1 MRCTPTPTFILK
13 VSFNRAIT
21 IMNHR
26 ILGTTAACLLI
37 CSCTSTPVQKEAADA
52 SGKPDSRLASMAS
65 AALEGDAAAQERSGL
80 LQKIQELGKEV
91 AELRSRVQN
100 KSGVAAGE
108 VATTTETDA
117 ESAKPAVVATT
128 KPVAVPRTKASIA
141 AARRAVASATGKPGR
156 ETILIQENGM
166 VFRVMHGFAK
176 TDFHPSKSLQQQL
189 LQAARAGKQIDIRGR
204 TDAATPNEIDR
215 EIAMERA
222 LNARVFL
229 ANNGIHPRKMR
240 INALAAGDN
249 VADNSTADGRARN
262 RRVEIETS
270 GISRDVLEDMAAVIR
285 QDLQ

>member
-1 MRCTPTPTFILK
+1 
-13 VSFNRAIT
+13 
-21 IMNHR
+21 MNHR

-37 CSCTSTPVQKEAADA
+37 CSCATPPAPQVAGNSNGQ
-52 SGKPDSRLASMAS
+52 SGGKLTSMAA
-65 AALEGDAAAQERSGL
+65 AALDGDTAARERSGL
-80 LQKIQELGKEV
+80 MEKIQELGKEV
-91 AELRSRVQN
+91 AELRSRVQA
-100 KSGVAAGE
+100 KPVSGPDENPTQREGSVEA
-108 VATTTETDA
+108 
-117 ESAKPAVVATT
+117 AKPAIAEAV
-128 KPVAVPRTKASIA
+128 KPVAASRIKGGA
-141 AARRAVASATGKPGR
+141 SAARRASASTTAKPGR
-156 ETILIQENGM
+156 ETILIQESGM

-176 TDFHPSKSLQQQL
+176 TEFHPSKSLQQQL

-204 TDAATPNEIDR
+204 TDAAAPNVIDR
-215 EIAMERA
+215 EIAMQRA